1 MYKVPPL
8 ELDLNLSSRM
18 AVCRDSE
25 GWDAVSRLR
34 EFDITPC
41 FEEGVIISSLLSV
54 IFILTLLRTITI
66 YFNQSLERSHKS
78 IQILSIKLVASFFLA
93 HITNFH
99 SCFQQVLLGA
109 ALIVSIANVLFTIFH
124 PNNPVPVLYSYF
136 LEPFALT
143 SILIFTYFNHTRTRS
158 SSTLLLIFWPLYI
171 AAITAWIRTVLS
183 RDLDRFLVILS
194 LKCATLGLA
203 AVAFGFECK
212 GPEFEDNFDSPIL
225 TANVYSIWVTIL
237 INNHRNGVIIILQSF
252 SWMSPLVKKGAIQFI
267 TEDDLPPLKPTDESY
282 NLGED
287 LKQALKNR

>member
-1 MYKVPPL
+1 MR
-8 ELDLNLSSRM
+8 SR
-18 AVCRDSE
+18 ASE
-25 GWDAVSRLR
+25 SMISHLVSRKALS
-34 EFDITPC
+34 FPASFLLFLFWPSWGLSPFTSTSLWKGPTKVFKFC
-41 FEEGVIISSLLSV
+41 PSSLCV
-54 IFILTLLRTITI
+54 LLFRRT
-66 YFNQSLERSHKS
+66 
-78 IQILSIKLVASFFLA
+78 
-93 HITNFH
+93 TNFH

-109 ALIVSIANVLFTIFH
+109 ALIVSIANVLFTVFH
-124 PNNPVPVLYSYF
+124 PNNPVPVLYSYL
-136 LEPFALT
+136 LEPFTLT

-171 AAITAWIRTVLS
+171 VATAAWIRTVMS

-212 GPEFEDNFDSPIL
+212 GPEFEDNFGSPIL
-225 TANVYSIWVTIL
+225 TANIYSIWVTFL
-237 INNHRNGVIIILQSF
+237 INHHRNGVIIVHQSF

-267 TEDDLPPLKPTDESY
+267 TEDDLPPLKPADESY